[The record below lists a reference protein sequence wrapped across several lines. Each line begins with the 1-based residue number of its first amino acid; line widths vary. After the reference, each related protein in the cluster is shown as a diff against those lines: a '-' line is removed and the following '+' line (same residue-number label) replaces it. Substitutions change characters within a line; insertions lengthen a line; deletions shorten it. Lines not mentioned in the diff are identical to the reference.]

1 MISENLKAMTA
12 KLKKQGLMYFLPG
25 ASTAQIAAFEAK
37 TGVALPRKFKE
48 WLEFT
53 DGGELY
59 LPGGVQ
65 FYGVAHKPF
74 IDVNDPDRLN
84 ENYVVIGAMAS
95 GDPILFEK
103 GTEKVSIY
111 NHEAGRIEPDETFE
125 DFFAFVDGLYDL
137 LEIGG

>member
-1 MISENLKAMTA
+1 MISDEILALSR
-12 KLKKQGLMYFLPG
+12 KLKKQGLMRFIPG
-25 ASTAQIAAFEAK
+25 ASTDQIARFERHHEVK
-37 TGVALPRKFKE
+37 LPERFKE
-48 WLEFT
+48 WLQFS

-65 FYGVAHKPF
+65 LYGVAHKPL
-74 IDVNDPDRLN
+74 IDVNDPDRPGN
-84 ENYVVIGAMAS
+84 NYVVIGAMAS

-125 DFFAFVDGLYDL
+125 DLFMFVDELYEL